1 MARVPV
7 SEFLQRP
14 CPHCG
19 KRIPTLPPC
28 PRDWGLYLNC
38 MTYRVPI
45 DAEITPEWVEI
56 VRVHCR
62 MKPERL
68 KELRDPKGHHAR
80 HWERML
86 LRRAARLEVYQKTG
100 EIPPSWRGLM
110 PGEQDHLIQLQGHHE
125 YRHTLARVKA
135 KLRNRPEAV
144 EAKMRRKV
152 LDMER
157 VKSRAA
163 REERLNDI
171 TATLAVEMGA
181 AAGTISLSA
190 YKMLEASM
198 LDKGTARRRRK
209 ASAAPPPDKGIHS
222 AAGEPAPMQGEA
234 PALVQRSVETP

>member
-1 MARVPV
+1 
-7 SEFLQRP
+7 
-14 CPHCG
+14 
-19 KRIPTLPPC
+19 
-28 PRDWGLYLNC
+28 

-45 DAEITPEWVEI
+45 DAEITPEWIET

-110 PGEQDHLIQLQGHHE
+110 PGEQDHLIQLQGHYE

-135 KLRNRPEAV
+135 KLRKRPEAV

-181 AAGTISLSA
+181 AAGTITLPA
-190 YKMLEASM
+190 YKLLEGSM
-198 LDKGTARRRRK
+198 LDRK
-209 ASAAPPPDKGIHS
+209 KHRATSRPQPDTGRIHLS
-222 AAGEPAPMQGEA
+222 DGETVPAHGEGRV
-234 PALVQRSVETP
+234 PVLQNQETPCKIYS